1 MAKNVHSHAE
11 DLERIEENDFW
22 SKVKVKLIL
31 DLVEGTKVLDVGCG
45 SGRLSKILLDRGY
58 SVVATDTDW
67 RAVEIAKKKGIAA
80 FLSDI
85 TYSKTDEKFDC
96 IILGDV
102 LEHIENDNSV
112 MKKIHNM
119 LKTNGCIVIN
129 VPSYPFLFGKH
140 DVALGHKRRYS
151 DNELKTKLKAAGF
164 KIECFRHW
172 NLLAFPI
179 TVLTKISKKDYPHEK
194 VSNITTLSNL
204 LEKLLFFESRT
215 NFLFGISILCKAR
228 K

>member
-31 DLVEGTKVLDVGCG
+31 DLVEGARVLDVGCG
-45 SGRLSKILLDRGY
+45 SGRLSKTLLDRGY

-67 RAVEIAKKKGIAA
+67 KAVEIAKKKGIAA

-85 TYSKTDEKFDC
+85 TYSKIDEKFDC

-119 LKTNGCIVIN
+119 LKTNGCIVVN
-129 VPSYPFLFGKH
+129 VPSYLFCLANTTSPWDIKE
-140 DVALGHKRRYS
+140 DILITSLRPS
-151 DNELKTKLKAAGF
+151 LKQQD
-164 KIECFRHW
+164 
-172 NLLAFPI
+172 
-179 TVLTKISKKDYPHEK
+179 SK
-194 VSNITTLSNL
+194 SNISDTGICLLSPSQ
-204 LEKLLFFESRT
+204 F
-215 NFLFGISILCKAR
+215 
-228 K
+228 